1 MPNAI
6 PCLIIFKRLPHTQR
20 RKCHLF
26 CILGRNPKCRG
37 LRCPHICAVLETA
50 SGRTWLKQSQ
60 RWDRLGHWKKTG
72 GESKESHQRVVCRG
86 EPDMMYFGKK
96 KKKKVPLCALT
107 WGCYHTTIH
116 RIAPKTGLY
125 TPNLWGRCSSLSAH
139 SFLKLHKF

>member
-26 CILGRNPKCRG
+26 RILGRNPKCRG

-50 SGRTWLKQSQ
+50 SGRMWPKQSQ

-86 EPDMMYFGKK
+86 EPDMMYFEKK
-96 KKKKVPLCALT
+96 KKSLCV
-107 WGCYHTTIH
+107 H
-116 RIAPKTGLY
+116 RPGDAITQRYTGLRLKQGS
-125 TPNLWGRCSSLSAH
+125 TPQTFGDAARLSVPIP
-139 SFLKLHKF
+139 F